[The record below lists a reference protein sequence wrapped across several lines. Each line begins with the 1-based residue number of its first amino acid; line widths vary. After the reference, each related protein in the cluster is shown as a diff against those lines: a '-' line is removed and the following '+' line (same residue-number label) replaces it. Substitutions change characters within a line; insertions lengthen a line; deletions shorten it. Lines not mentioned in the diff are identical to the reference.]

1 MNRMRLFGNVMRKK
15 MAVHAVLACIVAGMV
30 TAVPAN
36 AAADPSAGVVEM
48 LKTAAA
54 ANDKATFDT
63 LLETALKTWPKKRVA
78 LLKSARTISETWMS
92 QGYLDELAAA
102 KAAQEAAEAASRARG
117 IMYYLDPTLWDGQAQ
132 LGASTSSG
140 DSDEQGV
147 SAALSFERAFG
158 PKWNHSLNFK
168 FDFGRSEGVTT
179 RQRFVGQYE
188 VMWKPWKDAFLLNF
202 TELELDKFSGFDYR
216 VVENIAIGTQV
227 FRSANQSLR
236 VEGGPGIRIS
246 GVEET
251 LEDGLLVPAHTNKE
265 FLGRVSSTYEL
276 KLTDNLTFRDRASA
290 IFGTESTTL
299 ENWAQ
304 FSARINSHMQARL
317 SFEVKYDSLA
327 PIGTAAWDTATRATL
342 VYDF

>member
-1 MNRMRLFGNVMRKK
+1 MRLFGNVMTKK
-15 MAVHAVLACIVAGMV
+15 LAAIALLACILPTFPAVAA
-30 TAVPAN
+30 T
-36 AAADPSAGVVEM
+36 DPSAGVVEM

-54 ANDKATFDT
+54 ANDKDTFDT
-63 LLETALKTWPKKRVA
+63 LLETALKTWPSKRIT
-78 LLKSARTISETWMS
+78 LLKSARTISETWMP
-92 QGYLDELAAA
+92 QPYLDELAAA
-102 KAAQEAAEAASRARG
+102 KAAEEAAEAASRARG
-117 IMYYLDPTLWDGQAQ
+117 IMYYLDPKLWEGQAQ
-132 LGASTSSG
+132 LGGSTSSG
-140 DSDEQGV
+140 DSDEQGL

-158 PKWNHSLNFK
+158 PKWNHSFNFK

-188 VMWKPWKDAFLLNF
+188 VMWKPWTNVFLLNF

-216 VVENIAIGTQV
+216 VVENVALGTEV

-246 GVEET
+246 GVEAS
-251 LEDGLLVPAHTNKE
+251 LENGVLVPAHTSKE

-276 KLTDNLTFRDRASA
+276 KLTDNLSFKDRVSA
-290 IFGTESTTL
+290 IYGTESTTL

-327 PIGTAAWDTATRATL
+327 PIGTSAWDTATRATL

>member
-1 MNRMRLFGNVMRKK
+1 MRLFGNVMTKK
-15 MAVHAVLACIVAGMV
+15 VAMLGLLACILP
-30 TAVPAN
+30 AVPAI
-36 AAADPSAGVVEM
+36 AATDPSAGVIEM

-54 ANDKATFDT
+54 ANDKDTFDT
-63 LLETALKTWPKKRVA
+63 LLETALKTWPAKRIA
-78 LLKSARTISETWMS
+78 LLKSARTISETWMP
-92 QGYLDELAAA
+92 QAYLDELAAA
-102 KAAQEAAEAASRARG
+102 KAAEEAAEAASRARG
-117 IMYYLDPTLWDGQAQ
+117 IMYYLDPKLWEGQAQ
-132 LGASTSSG
+132 LGGSTSSG

-158 PKWNHSLNFK
+158 PKWNHSFNFK

-188 VMWKPWKDAFLLNF
+188 VMWKPWTDVFLLNF

-216 VVENIAIGTQV
+216 VIENIAVGTEV

-246 GVEET
+246 GVEAT
-251 LEDGLLVPAHTNKE
+251 LEDGMVVPAHTSKE
-265 FLGRVSSTYEL
+265 FLGRLSSTYEL
-276 KLTDNLTFRDRASA
+276 KLSDNLTFKDRISA
-290 IFGTESTTL
+290 IYGTESTTL

-327 PIGTAAWDTATRATL
+327 PIGTSAWDTATRATL

>member
-1 MNRMRLFGNVMRKK
+1 MRLFGNVKTQK
-15 MAVHAVLACIVAGMV
+15 IVASLLMISV
-30 TAVPAN
+30 LSSAPAY
-36 AAADPSAGVVEM
+36 ASDATAGVVAM
-48 LKTAAA
+48 LKTASV

-63 LLETALKTWPKKRVA
+63 LLKTALDTWPKNRIQI
-78 LLKSARTISETWMS
+78 LRSAKTISETWMS
-92 QGYLDELAAA
+92 QAYLDELVAA
-102 KAAQEAAEAASRARG
+102 KKAEEAAEAASRARG
-117 IMYYLDPTLWDGQAQ
+117 IMYYLDPELWQGQAQ
-132 LGASTSSG
+132 LGGSSSSG
-140 DSDEQGV
+140 DTDEQGV

-158 PKWNHSLNFK
+158 PKWNHSLNLK
-168 FDFGRSEGVTT
+168 FDLARSEGATT

-188 VMWKPWKDAFLLNF
+188 VMWKPWTDIFLLNF
-202 TELELDKFSGFDYR
+202 TELELDKFSGYDYR
-216 VVENIAIGTQV
+216 VVENLAVGTEI

-236 VEGGPGIRIS
+236 IEAGPGIRIS

-251 LEDGLLVPAHTNKE
+251 LQDGMVVPAHTEKE

-276 KLTDNLTFRDRASA
+276 KLTDNLTFKDRASA
-290 IFGTESTTL
+290 IFGAQSTTL

-304 FSARINSHMQARL
+304 FSARINSHMQARV